1 LIKYPIKMEP
11 TLYEL
16 LRGLLLNGIVTQDGK
31 TLDVS
36 PVQEITIRDGVM
48 TFNPPAKIIADCG
61 LVKIQTTVSTLT
73 AKSSGIR
80 IEVDNSPIDLEL
92 KPK

>member
-1 LIKYPIKMEP
+1 MEP
-11 TLYEL
+11 AIYEL
-16 LRGLLLNGIVTQDGK
+16 LRGLLNNGIVTQDGK

-48 TFNPPAKIIADCG
+48 TFNPPAKIVADYG
-61 LVKIQTTVSTLT
+61 LVKIQTTVSSLT
-73 AKSSGIR
+73 AKPSGIH
-80 IEVDNSPIDLEL
+80 IQIDNSPIDLEL